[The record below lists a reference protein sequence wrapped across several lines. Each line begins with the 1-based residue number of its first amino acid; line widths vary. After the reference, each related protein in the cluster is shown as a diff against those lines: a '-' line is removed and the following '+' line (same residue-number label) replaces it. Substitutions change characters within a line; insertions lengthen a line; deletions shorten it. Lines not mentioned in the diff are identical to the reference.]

1 MNVSSWL
8 DRIPK
13 EWSVRRLKVAAP
25 LRSER
30 GEGTA
35 EQQGY
40 VGLENIES
48 KTGRF
53 IEAATDK
60 ELTNTEDT
68 ATGTTNLFSKGDVL
82 FGKLRPYL
90 AKVWLADREGSCS
103 TEFLVLKSGVAMH
116 GPYLSYALL
125 SPEFI
130 GLVDAASFGSKMP
143 RADWDYVGSLH
154 VPVPPLPTQRRIA
167 DYLDAETQRIDE
179 LIAAKRS
186 MLALLEKKRA
196 ALVSQAVTKGLDP
209 TAKMKDSGLEWLGA
223 IPEHWEVMRV
233 AVLFKEED
241 IRGEPELPVLTVSLN
256 TGVTLREFSADK
268 IERVATDFNT
278 YKVARKERLVFN
290 KMRFWQGAAGISPVD
305 GLVSSD
311 YTVAL
316 IGPELLPPY
325 VMHLMRLPIFSSEVR
340 RNSHGMVDDR
350 LRLYWDG
357 FRDIRIPVPP
367 LEDQEA
373 IVAHL
378 HSNAG
383 EQNAIIEALNASIT
397 LLEKRRSALITAAVT
412 GQVEVAELM
421 KA

>member
-1 MNVSSWL
+1 VKAQSWL
-8 DRIPK
+8 DRIPG

-25 LRSER
+25 LRAER

-35 EQQGY
+35 ELLGY
-40 VGLENIES
+40 VGLVNIES

-53 IEAATDK
+53 IESETEKEAANAD
-60 ELTNTEDT
+60 EP
-68 ATGTTNLFSKGDVL
+68 ATGTTNLFNAGDVL

-103 TEFLVLKSGVAMH
+103 TEFLVLKSGSLVH
-116 GPYLSYALL
+116 GPYLRYALL
-125 SPEFI
+125 SPEFVN
-130 GLVDAASFGSKMP
+130 LVDASTFGTKMP
-143 RADWDYVGSLH
+143 RADWDYIGSLH
-154 VPVPPLPTQRRIA
+154 IPIPPLPTQHRIA

-209 TAKMKDSGLEWLGA
+209 KAKMKDSGLEWLGE
-223 IPEHWEVMRV
+223 IPAHWDVRRV

-241 IRGEPELPVLTVSLN
+241 IRSEPELPVLSVSLN
-256 TGVTLREFSADK
+256 TGVTLREFATDK

-278 YKVARKERLVFN
+278 YKVARKDRLVFN
-290 KMRFWQGAAGISPVD
+290 KMRFWQGAAGISPED

-311 YTVAL
+311 YTVAS
-316 IGPELLPPY
+316 IGPQLLPPY
-325 VMHLMRLPIFSSEVR
+325 VMHLMRLPLFSSEVR

-357 FRDIRIPVPP
+357 FRDICIPVPP
-367 LEDQEA
+367 LEDQST

-378 HSNAG
+378 EANAG
-383 EQNAIIEALNASIT
+383 EQSAITEALHTSIG
-397 LLEKRRSALITAAVT
+397 LLVSRRSALITAAVT
-412 GQVEVAELM
+412 GQLSI
-421 KA
+421 